1 MARNL
6 ETRVKRLEQR
16 ACSSHSVVIVQ
27 SSQGVADDAGTI
39 VIVFHV
45 PEPEMGWGEWQAD

>member
-16 ACSSHSVVIVQ
+16 ACLSHSVVIVQ